1 MSCYVIQVTT
11 GKELECR
18 TWLMKTGAF
27 SEKSLV
33 YPRRKLRLRKQGK
46 WFEKNEPLFPGY
58 LFYMTEDRIC
68 PEQVL
73 AVRQTPGIFSF
84 LKMDGQP
91 VPLSEDEERQM
102 LQFMKSGEIAGF
114 SKIVFKE
121 NQEITI
127 LKGPL
132 KGMEGQVVKV
142 DRRKN
147 RIKVR
152 LSLYKEAFLV
162 DFGFD
167 SVENT
172 PGKS

>member
-1 MSCYVIQVTT
+1 MSCFVIQVTT
-11 GKELECR
+11 ARELECR
-18 TWLMKTGAF
+18 TWLMKTGEF
-27 SEKSLV
+27 PEKSLLF
-33 YPRRKLRLRKQGK
+33 PRRKLRLRKQGQ

-58 LFYMTEDRIC
+58 LFFITEEEID
-68 PEQVL
+68 PEQIL
-73 AVRQTPGIFSF
+73 AVRKTPGAFSF

-102 LQFMKSGEIAGF
+102 RQFMQSGEIAGF
-114 SKIVFKE
+114 SKILFKE
-121 NQEITI
+121 NHKIAI

-132 KGMEGQVVKV
+132 KGLEGQVVKV

-152 LSLYKEAFLV
+152 LSLYKESFLV

-167 SVENT
+167 SVESV
-172 PGKS
+172 PGES

>member
-11 GKELECR
+11 GRELECR
-18 TWLMKTGAF
+18 TWLMKTGVF
-27 SEKSLV
+27 MEKSLL

-58 LFYMTEDRIC
+58 LFFMTDEID
-68 PEQVL
+68 PDQLL

-91 VPLSEDEERQM
+91 IPLSDDEERQM

-114 SKIVFKE
+114 SKILFEE
-121 NQEITI
+121 NNQITI

-132 KGMEGQVVKV
+132 KGLEGQIVKV
-142 DRRKN
+142 DRRKH

-167 SVENT
+167 SVENKPEST
-172 PGKS
+172 

>member
-11 GKELECR
+11 GRELECR
-18 TWLMKTGAF
+18 TWLMKTAQF
-27 SEKSLV
+27 EDKSLL

-58 LFYMTEDRIC
+58 LFFIADEITPD
-68 PEQVL
+68 QLL

-84 LKMDGQP
+84 LKMDGRP

-102 LQFMKSGEIAGF
+102 SRFLKSGEIAGF
-114 SKIVFKE
+114 SKVVFE
-121 NQEITI
+121 EDRSIRI

-132 KGMEGQVVKV
+132 KGLEGQIVKV
-142 DRRKN
+142 DRRKS
-147 RIKVR
+147 RIKVS
-152 LSLYKEAFLV
+152 LSLYKEAFLI

-167 SVENT
+167 AVENT
-172 PGKS
+172 EKSE